1 MTRFKLRRCKVSGL
15 EWKQYNSLQ
24 KCPCGSCKGKTKP
37 KRIRPVSEKRKA
49 ENIVY
54 SELRRVFLNRPENKV
69 CFIEGCNKPASTI
82 EHRAG
87 RGSNFLNVSTWA
99 PCCLE
104 HNLELENNSELSKK
118 YQLSKIHGGQKL

>member
-24 KCPCGSCKGKTKP
+24 KCPCDSCKGKTKP

-69 CFIEGCNKPASTI
+69 CPVTGQPTTDVHHRKGRIGKLLLDTKYWLAVSREGHKKIEENPEWAYKMGYSIK
-82 EHRAG
+82 R
-87 RGSNFLNVSTWA
+87 LNV
-99 PCCLE
+99 
-104 HNLELENNSELSKK
+104 
-118 YQLSKIHGGQKL
+118 